1 LDCIYLFVVEC
12 EVLASEAIREV
23 VVENPA
29 KSVVAGATGL
39 DGGIGDPGG
48 IPGGVGVQKVQA

>member
-1 LDCIYLFVVEC
+1 MYLFVVEC

-48 IPGGVGVQKVQA
+48 IPGGVGVQKIQA